1 MGRVPSKP
9 KKTVTK
15 KAPTAARRTAPPPML
30 ENLHDRI
37 AKRAYEL
44 YQQRTR
50 QGSLDDWLKAER
62 EILRHPHAGDP
73 VQPHR
78 GGYTG
83 EEQE

>member
-1 MGRVPSKP
+1 MSDH
-9 KKTVTK
+9 
-15 KAPTAARRTAPPPML
+15 
-30 ENLHDRI
+30 LHDRI
-37 AKRAYEL
+37 AKRAYEI

-50 QGSLDDWLKAER
+50 QGALDDWLKAER

-73 VQPHR
+73 VMPHR